1 MITPPRWIERV
12 LSSFGAEPDY
22 RDALLG
28 DLTEEFTIRVEEQGT
43 AVARRWY
50 FREAIRSVPHLLR
63 SWLRRCGPRDVV
75 QLFGVTVASWFVL
88 RLLGMAIRL
97 GIVLSFG
104 VRPDSVSII
113 EAAWRDIVTETT
125 VIRWVALALVQ
136 LPIVAA
142 GFVGASLYPRGRL
155 AAALCLNA
163 VTLAFTLVAFVE
175 YAGRISP
182 IALVLGGTIN
192 MSLVLLGGLLRVLVA
207 RDQHA
212 RPHVSEPAG

>member
-1 MITPPRWIERV
+1 MIKPRRWIERV

-28 DLTEEFTIRVEEQGT
+28 DLTEEFTIRVEEQG
-43 AVARRWY
+43 VGIARRWY

-63 SWLRRCGPRDVV
+63 SWLRRCDPRDVV
-75 QLFGVTVASWFVL
+75 QLFGVTIAALFAL

-104 VRPDSVSII
+104 VRPDSVAII
-113 EAAWRDIVTETT
+113 EVAWRDIVTETT
-125 VIRWVALALVQ
+125 VMRWVALTLVQ
-136 LPIVAA
+136 LPTIAA

-155 AAALCLNA
+155 AAALSLNA
-163 VTLAFTLVAFVE
+163 VTVVFTLVASVE

-182 IALVLGGTIN
+182 IALVIGGAIN
-192 MSLVLLGGLLRVLVA
+192 ISLVLLGGLLRVLIA
-207 RDQHA
+207 RDEPVRLRA
-212 RPHVSEPAG
+212 SEPAG